1 MEFCCQYCELYNL
14 DIFSILGHTILNHGD
29 RFLSVKRKT
38 TKDGVTGYVSKHY
51 HIIPEILKSENKKIW
66 ISPGDEK
73 IKISEVCSEKAIEN
87 FSITEVCSEKSNE
100 NFSKSDDY
108 DLRME
113 DDSNKDNEF
122 QGKCKQ
128 PHEINL
134 ATVLNKIPN
143 NDSQRD
149 NFWLFI
155 HLTLQDRFPMQSIAF
170 LLFLDVVRWFS
181 ESKISAMRYSDRS
194 KSFWQIGFRLF
205 HTKFLNF
212 MRGLG
217 NQNLVMENIGIRE
230 KFDPENSKIN
240 FAVPSKASL
249 SCMPTVLP
257 KTIQPGI
264 IKELI
269 SFISTTDD
277 VTTKSWKICVDL
289 KKINSGRGGDSIPV
303 DLWGYEDKPNRLEK
317 QTELEADL
325 QVIQCITERINSL
338 IALEHESLS
347 ILRDNEQIKSF
358 AAVSR
363 WKRSKSEKIMEKS
376 EKQSPGDWKKS
387 KYAYA
392 ISAMKT
398 NIGMTKD
405 CIDSLLRV
413 NDRICKYFSYMN
425 GSETSFVIGKEAD
438 MNNQPNYFCLR
449 SEFYKETNSQCTK
462 FLQQRSDEWFE
473 LRKQAKVTASTMH
486 TALGLRTLK
495 EQQAHYDSVIL
506 NKDKDGVQSPTPQ
519 MLHGIE
525 NEKHGVATICGKI
538 LPSLF
543 PKIKFKEVGC
553 YVKWREDKPFLVASP
568 DGEGDEGQMKRFL
581 FEIKCP
587 YKSDWKTNVSY
598 SIPNYYVL
606 QLITQMGASK
616 ESYGYRG
623 RISVWNAQQKTYQKK
638 PKTKELKALIDTFLT
653 QNVKYL
659 GEFKSLK
666 AIQCRHDSAQ
676 TDGVY
681 GSHSP
686 STEQRRTFNAI
697 DLSEIKS
704 CIDDVKCLINQHFT
718 LCFDRPS
725 DVMVFMLSDLD
736 RTYAIDKPYVFPV
749 AYGLSPKHLKADT
762 VRQMLE
768 FLREQLKTYNIHVQV
783 EAFDGQFSKLS
794 IVSYDGSSLSE
805 LQERKMHWKETCA
818 KSSHELL
825 RPFLQLGNVCG
836 PVKTFD
842 DINEKWKLTINYR
855 TDNHGNLLHGPITCN
870 TCYLKLSSSEEQN
883 VWREVFEKP
892 SNFKTNTK
900 SKNDNTENNACKD
913 YDENNIQNL
922 SLPDEITIPH
932 ISNNNYQTMLEYLTK
947 TQKQNVRN
955 YGN

>member
-1 MEFCCQYCELYNL
+1 MY
-14 DIFSILGHTILNHGD
+14 
-29 RFLSVKRKT
+29 K
-38 TKDGVTGYVSKHY
+38 
-51 HIIPEILKSENKKIW
+51 
-66 ISPGDEK
+66 EK
-73 IKISEVCSEKAIEN
+73 
-87 FSITEVCSEKSNE
+87 
-100 NFSKSDDY
+100 
-108 DLRME
+108 
-113 DDSNKDNEF
+113 
-122 QGKCKQ
+122 
-128 PHEINL
+128 
-134 ATVLNKIPN
+134 
-143 NDSQRD
+143 
-149 NFWLFI
+149 
-155 HLTLQDRFPMQSIAF
+155 
-170 LLFLDVVRWFS
+170 
-181 ESKISAMRYSDRS
+181 
-194 KSFWQIGFRLF
+194 
-205 HTKFLNF
+205 
-212 MRGLG
+212 
-217 NQNLVMENIGIRE
+217 
-230 KFDPENSKIN
+230 
-240 FAVPSKASL
+240 
-249 SCMPTVLP
+249 
-257 KTIQPGI
+257 
-264 IKELI
+264 
-269 SFISTTDD
+269 
-277 VTTKSWKICVDL
+277 
-289 KKINSGRGGDSIPV
+289 
-303 DLWGYEDKPNRLEK
+303 
-317 QTELEADL
+317 
-325 QVIQCITERINSL
+325 INSL
-338 IALEHESLS
+338 IALEHESLN
-347 ILRDNEQIKSF
+347 ILRDNEQVTQLKKGLFDIFEILCQRLK
-358 AAVSR
+358 VLR
-363 WKRSKSEKIMEKS
+363 QYLVGKETNLNKIMEKS

-413 NDRICKYFSYMN
+413 NDRICKYFSYLN

-449 SEFYKETNSQCTK
+449 SEFYTETKSQCTK

-473 LRKQAKVTASTMH
+473 LRKQAKVTASTMN

-506 NKDKDGVQSPTPQ
+506 NKDKDGVRSPTPQ

-598 SIPNYYVL
+598 SIPNYYIL

-616 ESYGYRG
+616 ESYGYHIPESICVSWSEESTTAFLVKFDEDLYTAIVAEAEFLYGTHNR
-623 RISVWNAQQKTYQKK
+623 RPTTKK
-638 PKTKELKALIDTFLT
+638 PKTKELKAHIDTFLK

-681 GSHSP
+681 GSHSS
-686 STEQRRTFNAI
+686 STEQRQTFNAI
-697 DLSEIKS
+697 DLFEIKS

-825 RPFLQLGNVCG
+825 PPFLQLGNVCG
-836 PVKTFD
+836 PVKH
-842 DINEKWKLTINYR
+842 LTMQMRN
-855 TDNHGNLLHGPITCN
+855 GN
-870 TCYLKLSSSEEQN
+870 
-883 VWREVFEKP
+883 
-892 SNFKTNTK
+892 
-900 SKNDNTENNACKD
+900 
-913 YDENNIQNL
+913 
-922 SLPDEITIPH
+922 
-932 ISNNNYQTMLEYLTK
+932 
-947 TQKQNVRN
+947 
-955 YGN
+955 